1 MLLFTAVVA
10 TGLML
15 YRWWPV
21 DGVAG
26 ILGPLVFGDDTVWA
40 TGYTDAGFRAVR
52 IGMSRTEIYALLGP
66 PLHVMPTKTG
76 QVAEGWTTLDSSP
89 NAQCNLFV
97 RQIWFQGDTATS
109 IVAEFSPD

>member
-10 TGLML
+10 AGLTL
-15 YRWWPV
+15 YRWWPL

-26 ILGPLVFGDDTVWA
+26 ILGPLLFGDDTVWA

-52 IGMSRTEIYALLGP
+52 VGMSRTEIYAILGP
-66 PLHVMPTKTG
+66 PFYATPNGTG
-76 QVAEGWTTLDSSP
+76 QVAEDWTVLDSSP
-89 NAQCNLFV
+89 DADCNLFV

-109 IVAEFSPD
+109 RVAEFSPD